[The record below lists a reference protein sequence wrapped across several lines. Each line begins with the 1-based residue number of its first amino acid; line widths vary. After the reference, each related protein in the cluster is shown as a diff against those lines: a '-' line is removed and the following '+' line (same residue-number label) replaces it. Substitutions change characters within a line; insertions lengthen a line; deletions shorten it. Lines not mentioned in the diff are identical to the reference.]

1 MQTTLKRLVPLPVRR
16 VLRNSQGAI
25 LDLIDSARGLDLP
38 PHRLR
43 GFVGDG
49 DFTSTGEQHLR
60 YFVEYGKLRPEQ
72 TVLDVGCGVGRMAL
86 PLTRFLSSQGEYYGF
101 DPTAEGVAWCTEHIT
116 SRYPNFHFEV
126 ADLHNEFY
134 NPKGKYSPE
143 NFRFP
148 YQDNSFDFIFLT
160 SVFTH
165 LFPDALSNYFSE
177 ITRVLRQGGRS
188 FITYLLMNADS
199 IALIKDG
206 RSKLNF
212 THALKGCWTAYPD
225 NPEAGLAFDEAVIHS
240 LYQAGPMKIED
251 VNYGGWCGRES
262 SYGGYQDL
270 IVGLKQ

>member
-1 MQTTLKRLVPLPVRR
+1 MQPTLKRLVPPPVRKA
-16 VLRNSQGAI
+16 LRNSQGAL

-43 GFVGDG
+43 GLVGEG
-49 DFTSTGEQHLR
+49 DFTAVGEEHLR
-60 YFVEYGKLRPEQ
+60 YFIEYGKLRPSQ

-86 PLTRFLSSQGEYYGF
+86 PLTRYLSDQGEYHGF
-101 DPTAEGVAWCTEHIT
+101 DPAAEGVAWCTEHIT
-116 SRYPNFHFEV
+116 SRFPNFHFQV

-134 NPKGKYSPE
+134 NPLGKYNSE

-148 YQDNSFDFIFLT
+148 YPDDSFDFIFLT

-177 ITRVLRQGGRS
+177 IVRVLRKGGRS
-188 FITYLLMNADS
+188 FITYLLLNPGS
-199 IALIKDG
+199 IELIKEG
-206 RSKLNF
+206 HSSLNF
-212 THALKGCWTAYPD
+212 IHELKGCWTAFPD
-225 NPEAGLAFDEAVIHS
+225 NPEAGLAFDETAIRS

-251 VNYGGWCGRES
+251 LRYGKWCGRES
-262 SYGGYQDL
+262 QHGGYQDF

>member
-72 TVLDVGCGVGRMAL
+72 KVLDVGCGVGRMAL
-86 PLTRFLSSQGEYYGF
+86 PLTRYLSPQGEYYGF
-101 DPTAEGVAWCTEHIT
+101 DPTADGVAWCTEHIT

-148 YQDNSFDFIFLT
+148 YQDDSFDFIFLT

-212 THALKGCWTAYPD
+212 THALKGCWTAFPD
-225 NPEAGLAFDEAVIHS
+225 NPEAGLAFDEAVIRS

-251 VNYGGWCGRES
+251 VNCGGWCGRES

>member
-60 YFVEYGKLRPEQ
+60 YFIEYGKLLPDQ
-72 TVLDVGCGVGRMAL
+72 KVLDVGCGVGRMAL
-86 PLTRFLSSQGEYYGF
+86 PLTRYLSSQGEYYGF

-148 YQDNSFDFIFLT
+148 YQDDSFDFIFLT

-177 ITRVLRQGGRS
+177 ITRVLRKGGRS
-188 FITYLLMNADS
+188 FITYLLMNTDS
-199 IALIKDG
+199 IALIEAG
-206 RSKLNF
+206 RSNLNF

-225 NPEAGLAFDEAVIHS
+225 NPEAGLAFDETVIRS

-251 VNYGGWCGRES
+251 VNYGKWCGRES
-262 SYGGYQDL
+262 SYGGYQDF